1 MTKDHDG
8 MTEILGFTYL
18 FDPMCGWCYG
28 ASPALEALMERGG
41 YSLDLVPTGL
51 FAGEGAFPM
60 NDAFAAHAWDA
71 DQRIARLSGQPFSEA
86 YHRNL
91 LGSRKARVDSGPATL
106 ALTAVRL
113 TAPEQEFEAL
123 KAIQRS
129 RYVDG
134 RDNGDP
140 AVIVDVLE
148 ALKLKDAALRL
159 SAPDE
164 DLLSANHARI
174 GNGRAEMRHFGAR
187 GVPALI
193 AAQGQNRRLVDANA
207 LFAGT
212 EALIASFTAV

>member
-1 MTKDHDG
+1 MTD
-8 MTEILGFTYL
+8 TLSFTYL

-28 ASPALEALMERGG
+28 ASPTLEALKERGG
-41 YSLDLVPTGL
+41 CRVDLVPTGL
-51 FAGEGAFPM
+51 FADAGAFAM

-86 YHRNL
+86 YRRNV
-91 LGSRKARVDSGPATL
+91 LGSRKTRVDSGPATL

-113 TAPEQEFEAL
+113 TAPEQELEAL
-123 KAIQRS
+123 AAIQRS

-140 AVIVDVLE
+140 TVIADVLE
-148 ALKLKDAALRL
+148 ALTLKDAALRF
-159 SAPDE
+159 SAPDAI
-164 DLLSANHARI
+164 LLSANRARI
-174 GNGRAEMRHFGAR
+174 ESGRAAMRHFGAR

-207 LFAGT
+207 LFGGI
-212 EALIASFTAV
+212 EALLASLAAV